1 MVLAGRKLLGSL
13 EPQGPPEGT
22 TRSGQQVQLGWVRQ
36 GHEAVRVSM
45 PVLSWQG
52 PRSQPCPRNPYCL
65 QDCQPMLPR
74 LSRQKQ
80 FQIPS
85 N

>member
-52 PRSQPCPRNPYCL
+52 PRS
-65 QDCQPMLPR
+65 
-74 LSRQKQ
+74 
-80 FQIPS
+80 
-85 N
+85 